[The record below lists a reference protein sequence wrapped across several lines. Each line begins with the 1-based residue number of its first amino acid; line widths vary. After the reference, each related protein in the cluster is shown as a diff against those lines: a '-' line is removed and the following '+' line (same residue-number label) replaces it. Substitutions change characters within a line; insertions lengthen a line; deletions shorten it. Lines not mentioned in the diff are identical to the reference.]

1 MIFSHGFSAALR
13 TRIARVRIIENPAN
27 SEKNSFQPYVAR
39 EESLAEFTV
48 KSIVAGIVFG
58 ILFGAAN
65 AYLGLL
71 VGITV
76 STSIPVA
83 VMTVGLFRLTKR
95 FLGAPTILESNMSQ
109 TIGSAS
115 SSLASGVIFTLPAL
129 FLWGMNPSIFQM
141 AGLAVLGGML
151 GILFMV
157 PLRQFLIKK
166 EHGKLPYPEGT
177 ACAKVLIASDKGG
190 ANAGNVFWG
199 LGIGFLFRC
208 CYDILKLWPKNVTID
223 LPFLNKA
230 QIGMKTYSVLLG
242 VGYIL
247 GYRVSAIMVA
257 GSLVSWLVL
266 IPLLAHLGQYLTM
279 PLFPETSM
287 LINDMSASEIWNRYI
302 RYVGAGAV
310 AFGGIATIVR
320 SFPTMVSSF
329 KLGASEISK
338 RMGNRTN
345 GGEAGDTRPDR
356 TERDIP
362 LIWVAGGV
370 AFIIAILAILPN
382 LLGGSASFTMRL
394 VAAPAIAIFAFFF
407 VTVSSRIVG
416 LVGVTSNPTSGM
428 TIVTLIG
435 ISLVFVGLGWTDA
448 LGMAT
453 VLTVGT
459 VVCVASSIAG
469 DTSQDL
475 KTGYLVGATP
485 FRQQIGELIGAGTS
499 ALAVCASVVILH
511 NAYGFGSTDLPAPQA
526 TLVKTI
532 VEGLMQSGIPWE
544 LVLAGFFLGA
554 VVELCAL
561 PSLPFAVGLYLP
573 VSSMMPIF
581 VGGCIRQVIEMRYRN
596 KPEELTR
603 RRERG
608 ILFSSG
614 LIGGE
619 GLLGVGVALYAFYFN
634 KPEGIGLHW
643 PEPFGDI
650 IALAIFAALGF
661 LIYRRTK

>member
-1 MIFSHGFSAALR
+1 
-13 TRIARVRIIENPAN
+13 VP
-27 SEKNSFQPYVAR
+27 Q
-39 EESLAEFTV
+39 ESIAEFTV
-48 KSIVAGIVFG
+48 KAVIAGIVFG

-83 VMTVGLFRLTKR
+83 VMTVGLFRLTNR
-95 FLGAPTILESNMSQ
+95 FFGRATILESNMSQ

-141 AGLAVLGGML
+141 AGLAVLGGLL

-157 PLRQFLIKK
+157 PLRRFLIKE
-166 EHGKLPYPEGT
+166 EHRNLPYPEGT
-177 ACAKVLIASDKGG
+177 ACAKVLVAADKGG

-199 LGIGFLFRC
+199 LGIGFLFRA
-208 CYDILKLWPKNVTID
+208 CYDIFQLWPKSVTLK
-223 LPFLNKA
+223 LPFINKA
-230 QIGMKTYSVLLG
+230 EIGMKTYSVLLG

-266 IPLLAHLGQYLTM
+266 IPLLAYVGDHLAV
-279 PLFPETSM
+279 PLFPETVST
-287 LINDMSASEIWNRYI
+287 IGQMSASEIWNRYI
-302 RYVGAGAV
+302 RYIGAGAV
-310 AFGGIATIVR
+310 AFGGLATIVR
-320 SFPTMVSSF
+320 SIPTMIASF
-329 KLGASEISK
+329 KMGAGEIGKRFGNTTSSEPA
-338 RMGNRTN
+338 RTK
-345 GGEAGDTRPDR
+345 TDR
-356 TERDIP
+356 TDKDIP
-362 LIWVAGGV
+362 LLYVAGGV
-370 AFIIAILAILPN
+370 ALCVIVLALLPH
-382 LLGGSASFTMRL
+382 LLGGEASLTMRL
-394 VAAPAIAIFAFFF
+394 VAAPAIAVFAFFF

-435 ISLVFVGLGWTDA
+435 ISLIFVGLGWTDA

-459 VVCVASSIAG
+459 VVCVAASIAG

-475 KTGYLVGATP
+475 KTGFLVGATP
-485 FRQQIGELIGAGTS
+485 FKQQIGELIGASSS

-511 NAYGFGSTDLPAPQA
+511 NAYGFGSPELPAPQA
-526 TLVKTI
+526 VLVKTI
-532 VEGLMQSGIPWE
+532 VEGLLQSGIPWG
-544 LVLAGFFLGA
+544 LVMAGFFLGV
-554 VVELCAL
+554 VVELCGL

-573 VSSMMPIF
+573 VSSMTPIF
-581 VGGCIRQVIEMRYRN
+581 VGGCIRKFVEHRFAD
-596 KPEELTR
+596 KPKELES
-603 RRERG
+603 RREKG
-608 ILFSSG
+608 ILFTSG

-643 PEPFGDI
+643 PEPFGQI
-650 IALAIFAALGF
+650 IALVIFAGLGY
-661 LIYRRTK
+661 LLYRRTS

>member
-1 MIFSHGFSAALR
+1 MDRVPVREGIAA
-13 TRIARVRIIENPAN
+13 IEDQTNRKEN
-27 SEKNSFQPYVAR
+27 HFQPYIG
-39 EESLAEFTV
+39 EQESIAEFTV
-48 KSIVAGIVFG
+48 KSVIAGIVFG

-83 VMTVGLFRLTKR
+83 VMTVGLFRLTSR
-95 FLGAPTILESNMSQ
+95 SLGRSTILEANMSQ

-115 SSLASGVIFTLPAL
+115 SSLASGVIFTLPVL
-129 FLWGMNPSIFQM
+129 FLWGLNPSIFQM
-141 AGLAVLGGML
+141 AGLAVLGGLL
-151 GILFMV
+151 GILFMI
-157 PLRQFLIKK
+157 PLRRLLIKQ

-177 ACAKVLIASDKGG
+177 ACARVLIASDKGG
-190 ANAGNVFWG
+190 AGAANVYWG

-208 CYDILKLWPKNVTID
+208 GYDILKLWPKNVSVNI
-223 LPFLNKA
+223 PFLNKA
-230 QIGMKTYSVLLG
+230 EIGMKTYSVLLG

-247 GYRVSAIMVA
+247 GYRVAAIMVA

-266 IPLLAHLGQYLTM
+266 IPLLAYVGDHLAV
-279 PLFPETSM
+279 PLFPETVHT
-287 LINDMSASEIWNRYI
+287 IGEMSASEIWNRYI

-310 AFGGIATIVR
+310 AFGGLATIVR
-320 SFPTMVSSF
+320 SIPTMIASF
-329 KLGASEISK
+329 NLGAREIRSRLGK
-338 RMGNRTN
+338 S
-345 GGEAGDTRPDR
+345 AGSAESGAPEIER
-356 TERDIP
+356 TERDFP
-362 LIWVAGGV
+362 LPYVAGGV
-370 AFIIAILAILPN
+370 ALIIAVLAILPN
-382 LLGGSASFTMRL
+382 LLGGSADLTMRL

-407 VTVSSRIVG
+407 VAVSSRIVG

-459 VVCVASSIAG
+459 VVCVAASIAG

-475 KTGYLVGATP
+475 KTGFLVGATP
-485 FRQQIGELIGAGTS
+485 YKQQIGELIGASTS
-499 ALAVCASVVILH
+499 ALAVCTSVVILH
-511 NAYGFGSTDLPAPQA
+511 NAYGFGSPDLPAPQA

-532 VEGLMQSGIPWE
+532 VEGLMRSGIPWG
-544 LVLAGFFLGA
+544 LVMAGFFLGV
-554 VVELCAL
+554 VVELCGL

-573 VSSMMPIF
+573 VSTMTPIF
-581 VGGCIRQVIEMRYRN
+581 VGGCIRRYVEHRFADRPN
-596 KPEELTR
+596 ELER

-608 ILFSSG
+608 VLFASG

-634 KPEGIGLHW
+634 KPEGLGLHW
-643 PEPFGDI
+643 PEPIGDI
-650 IALAIFAALGF
+650 VALAVFATLGYF
-661 LIYRRTK
+661 LYRRTK

>member
-1 MIFSHGFSAALR
+1 MEPVYRRVGPQPGGCAA
-13 TRIARVRIIENPAN
+13 IDNQDNPTK
-27 SEKNSFQPYVAR
+27 EKFQPYVGDR
-39 EESLAEFTV
+39 ESIAEFTV
-48 KSIVAGIVFG
+48 KSVIAGIIFG

-83 VMTVGLFRLTKR
+83 VMTVGFFRLTR
-95 FLGAPTILESNMSQ
+95 GLLGPSTILESNMSQ

-129 FLWGMNPSIFQM
+129 FLWGLNPSIFQM
-141 AGLAVLGGML
+141 AGLAVLGGLL
-151 GILFMV
+151 GILFMI
-157 PLRQFLIKK
+157 PLRRFLIKQ

-177 ACAKVLIASDKGG
+177 ACARVLVASDKGG
-190 ANAGNVFWG
+190 ARASNVFWG
-199 LGIGFLFRC
+199 LGIGFLFRA
-208 CYDILKLWPKNVTID
+208 CYDILQLWPKSVSVS
-223 LPFLNKA
+223 LPFINKA
-230 QIGMKTYSVLLG
+230 ELGLKTYSVLLG

-257 GSLVSWLVL
+257 GSLVSWMVL
-266 IPLLAHLGQYLTM
+266 IPLLAFVGDHLAV
-279 PLFPETSM
+279 PLFPETVST
-287 LINDMSASEIWNRYI
+287 IGEMSASQIWNRYI

-310 AFGGIATIVR
+310 AFGGLATIVR
-320 SFPTMVSSF
+320 SIPTMIASF
-329 KLGASEISK
+329 KMGAGEISK
-338 RMGNRTN
+338 RIGNSKTSSD
-345 GGEAGDTRPDR
+345 DTPQA
-356 TERDIP
+356 TERTDRDVP
-362 LIWVAGGV
+362 LLYVAGGV
-370 AFIIAILAILPN
+370 AFIVAVLAMLPN
-382 LLGGSASFTMRL
+382 LLGGSASLTMRL
-394 VAAPAIAIFAFFF
+394 VAAPAIAIFSFFF

-459 VVCVASSIAG
+459 VVCVAASIAG

-475 KTGYLVGATP
+475 KTGFLVGATP
-485 FRQQIGELIGAGTS
+485 FKQQIGELIGASTS

-511 NAYGFGSTDLPAPQA
+511 NAYGFGTPDLPAPQA

-532 VEGLMQSGIPWE
+532 VEGLLQSGIPWG
-544 LVLAGFFLGA
+544 LVMAGFFLGV
-554 VVELCAL
+554 VVELCGL

-573 VSSMMPIF
+573 VSSMTPIF
-581 VGGCIRQVIEMRYRN
+581 IGGCIRRFVEYRFAN
-596 KPEELTR
+596 KPKELES
-603 RRERG
+603 RREKG
-608 ILFSSG
+608 ILFASG

-619 GLLGVGVALYAFYFN
+619 GLLGVGVAVYAFYFN
-634 KPEGIGLHW
+634 KPTGVGLSW
-643 PEPFGDI
+643 PEPMGQVVALVIFG
-650 IALAIFAALGF
+650 ALGY
-661 LIYRRTK
+661 LLYRRTA

>member
-1 MIFSHGFSAALR
+1 
-13 TRIARVRIIENPAN
+13 
-27 SEKNSFQPYVAR
+27 
-39 EESLAEFTV
+39 
-48 KSIVAGIVFG
+48 VFG

-83 VMTVGLFRLTKR
+83 VMTVGLFRLTRR
-95 FLGAPTILESNMSQ
+95 FLGQPTILEGNMSQ

-115 SSLASGVIFTLPAL
+115 SSLASGVIFTMPAL
-129 FLWGMNPSIFQM
+129 FMWGMDPSIFRM
-141 AGLAVLGGML
+141 AGLAVLGGLL
-151 GILFMV
+151 GILFMI
-157 PLRQFLIKK
+157 PLRAFLIKQ

-177 ACAKVLIASDKGG
+177 ACARVLAASEKRG
-190 ANAGNVFWG
+190 AGAGNVFLG
-199 LGIGFLFRC
+199 LAIGFAYRC
-208 CYDILKLWPKNVTID
+208 ASGILQLWPQNVQVG

-247 GYRVSAIMVA
+247 GYRIAAIMVA

-266 IPLLAHLGQYLTM
+266 IPLLAYVGQHLTI
-279 PLFPETSM
+279 PLFPESS
-287 LINDMSASEIWNRYI
+287 LIISDMTPSQIWNRYI

-310 AFGGIATIVR
+310 AFGGIMTIIR
-320 SFPTMVSSF
+320 SIPTMLKSF
-329 KLGASEISK
+329 KLGLHQIRL
-338 RMGNRTN
+338 RMNKGNGPVQDTAERT
-345 GGEAGDTRPDR
+345 DR
-356 TERDIP
+356 TDTDIP
-362 LIWVAGGV
+362 IHYVAFGV
-370 AFIIAILAILPN
+370 ALIVAILALVPG
-382 LLGGSASFTMRL
+382 LLGAGTTSVMRL

-435 ISLVFVGLGWTDA
+435 ISLVFVALDWTDA

-459 VVCVASSIAG
+459 VVCVAASIAG

-475 KTGYLVGATP
+475 KTGFIVGATP
-485 FRQQIGELIGAGTS
+485 YKQQIGELIGAVSS
-499 ALAVCASVVILH
+499 ALAVCASVVIL
-511 NAYGFGSTDLPAPQA
+511 NNTYQFGSTELPAPQA

-532 VEGLMQSGIPWE
+532 VEGLLQSGIPWG
-544 LVLAGFFLGA
+544 LVFAGFFLGA
-554 VVELCAL
+554 VVELCSL

-573 VSSMMPIF
+573 VSSMTPIF
-581 VGGCIRQVIEMRYRN
+581 LGGCIRHYVERRFRSN
-596 KPEELTR
+596 PEELER

-619 GLLGVGVALYAFYFN
+619 GLLGVGVALYAFYYG
-634 KPEGIGLHW
+634 KPEGVGLVW
-643 PEPFGDI
+643 PEPFGEI
-650 IALAIFAALGF
+650 FALALFAALGY
-661 LIYRRTK
+661 LLYRRTK

>member
-1 MIFSHGFSAALR
+1 
-13 TRIARVRIIENPAN
+13 
-27 SEKNSFQPYVAR
+27 
-39 EESLAEFTV
+39 
-48 KSIVAGIVFG
+48 
-58 ILFGAAN
+58 
-65 AYLGLL
+65 
-71 VGITV
+71 
-76 STSIPVA
+76 
-83 VMTVGLFRLTKR
+83 MTVGLFRLTRR

-129 FLWGMNPSIFQM
+129 FLWGLNPSIFQM
-141 AGLAVLGGML
+141 AGLAVLGGLL

-157 PLRQFLIKK
+157 PLRRFLIKH

-177 ACAKVLIASDKGG
+177 ACAKVLVASDKGG
-190 ANAGNVFWG
+190 AGAGNVFWG
-199 LGIGFLFRC
+199 LGVGFVFRC
-208 CYDILKLWPKNVTID
+208 CYDILKLWPKNVSVD

-230 QIGMKTYSVLLG
+230 QLGMKTYSVLLG

-266 IPLLAHLGQYLTM
+266 IPLLAHLGQYLTI
-279 PLFPETSM
+279 PLFPETT
-287 LINDMSASEIWNRYI
+287 LTIGEMSASEIWNRYI
-302 RYVGAGAV
+302 RYIGAGAV

-329 KLGASEISK
+329 KLGAGEIRKRVGKRATPSEMAI
-338 RMGNRTN
+338 
-345 GGEAGDTRPDR
+345 TRPDR

-362 LIWVAGGV
+362 LVYVAGGV
-370 AFIIAILAILPN
+370 AFMVVLLAILPN
-382 LLGGSASFTMRL
+382 LLGGSATLTMRL
-394 VAAPAIAIFAFFF
+394 VAAPAIAVFAFFF

-459 VVCVASSIAG
+459 VVCVAASIAG

-475 KTGYLVGATP
+475 KTGFLVGATP
-485 FRQQIGELIGAGTS
+485 FKQQVGELIGAFTS

-526 TLVKTI
+526 MLVKTI
-532 VEGLMQSGIPWE
+532 VEGLLQSGIPWE

-554 VVELCAL
+554 VVELCSL

-581 VGGCIRQVIEMRYRN
+581 FGGCIRQFIERRYN
-596 KPEELTR
+596 NDPEELSR

-619 GLLGVGVALYAFYFN
+619 GLLGVGVALYAFYFS
-634 KPEGIGLHW
+634 KPKGIGLVW
-643 PEPFGDI
+643 PEPWGEI
-650 IALAIFAALGF
+650 VAIAIFAALGF

>member
-1 MIFSHGFSAALR
+1 M
-13 TRIARVRIIENPAN
+13 
-27 SEKNSFQPYVAR
+27 
-39 EESLAEFTV
+39 
-48 KSIVAGIVFG
+48 
-58 ILFGAAN
+58 LFGAAN

-83 VMTVGLFRLTKR
+83 VMTVGLFRLTNR
-95 FLGAPTILESNMSQ
+95 FLGQSTILENNMSQ

-129 FLWGMNPSIFQM
+129 FLWGLNPSIFQM
-141 AGLAVLGGML
+141 AGLAVLGGLL
-151 GILFMV
+151 GILFMI
-157 PLRQFLIKK
+157 PLRRLLIKQ
-166 EHGKLPYPEGT
+166 EHDKLPYPEGT
-177 ACAKVLIASDKGG
+177 ACAKVLVASDKGG
-190 ANAGNVFWG
+190 SGAGNVFWG

-208 CYDILKLWPKNVTID
+208 GYDILKLWPKSVSIN

-230 QIGMKTYSVLLG
+230 ELGMKTYSVLLG

-247 GYRVSAIMVA
+247 GYRVAAIMVA

-266 IPLLAHLGQYLTM
+266 IPLLAYVGDHLTE
-279 PLFPETSM
+279 PLFPETAR
-287 LINDMSASEIWNRYI
+287 IIGEMSASEIWSRYI

-310 AFGGIATIVR
+310 AFGGLATIVR
-320 SFPTMVSSF
+320 SVPTMVASF
-329 KLGASEISK
+329 RLGADAIRK
-338 RMGNRTN
+338 RIGN
-345 GGEAGDTRPDR
+345 DTGPADGSAAETIR

-362 LIWVAGGV
+362 LSYVIGGV
-370 AFIIAILAILPN
+370 ALIVTVLTVVPN
-382 LLGGSASFTMRL
+382 ILGGSADLTMRL
-394 VAAPAIAIFAFFF
+394 VAAPAIAVFAFFF

-459 VVCVASSIAG
+459 VVCVAASIAG

-475 KTGYLVGATP
+475 KTGFLVGATP
-485 FRQQIGELIGAGTS
+485 FKQQVGELIGAATS
-499 ALAVCASVVILH
+499 ALAVCSSVVILH

-532 VEGLMQSGIPWE
+532 VEGLLQSGIPWG
-544 LVLAGFFLGA
+544 LVMAGFFLGA
-554 VVELCAL
+554 VVELCGL

-573 VSSMMPIF
+573 VSSMTPIF
-581 VGGCIRQVIEMRYRN
+581 AGGCIRRFVDHRFAN
-596 KPEELTR
+596 APAELSR

-608 ILFSSG
+608 ILFASG

-619 GLLGVGVALYAFYFN
+619 GLLGVGVALYAFYFST
-634 KPEGIGLHW
+634 PEGVGIVWQQPWGELA
-643 PEPFGDI
+643 
-650 IALAIFAALGF
+650 ALTVFAALGY
-661 LIYRRTK
+661 LLYRRTK